1 MQFSHTFACSSRFI
15 IPNKNK
21 GEPVSPRQEIR
32 SPIPSLILSIVGRTR
47 RHATVSDNRTQLINT
62 SISSTRS
69 KVAFK
74 VRRNYQSPE
83 IPHDYHA

>member
-1 MQFSHTFACSSRFI
+1 MQFSHTFACSSRFTTL
-15 IPNKNK
+15 NKNK

-62 SISSTRS
+62 SIESCFQNSSQLPVT
-69 KVAFK
+69 
-74 VRRNYQSPE
+74 
-83 IPHDYHA
+83 